1 MTHAYMPCYLRF
13 ASQAEAE
20 AVLSGVDL
28 AARDDVGEILPD
40 EDHPSPL
47 DGWHVNIIVDGDL
60 PDALAPFV
68 VTPATPLRR
77 FAGY

>member
-1 MTHAYMPCYLRF
+1 MSHAYTAHYLRF
-13 ASQAEAE
+13 SSRAEADG
-20 AVLSGVDL
+20 ALDGLDL

-40 EDHPSPL
+40 EDNPSPPE
-47 DGWHVNIIVDGDL
+47 GWHVNIIVDGDL
-60 PDALAPFV
+60 PDALPPFV